1 MSKTHLLL
9 QARDLRQM
17 ICKFCVLLREADA
30 HMNDRAGKP
39 D

>member
-30 HMNDRAGKP
+30 HMNDWAGKP